1 MHFLFLVIAGIVSG
15 IFAGMG
21 MGGGTFLVPI
31 LSVIFGYEQ
40 IICQSTNV
48 ICFVFLAVICAVIY
62 TKNKLVNF
70 YVVLCVCIPSILISV
85 ICTVFALKIKSSI
98 LHTIFA
104 CFVIG
109 IGVYFLV
116 QNVVSLIKKKR

>member
-1 MHFLFLVIAGIVSG
+1 MHFLFLLLAGVLSG

-31 LSVIFGYEQ
+31 LSVVFGFEQ

-48 ICFVFLAVICAVIY
+48 ICFVFLAIICTIIY

-70 YVVLCVCIPSILISV
+70 YVVLCVCIPSVFVSV
-85 ICTVFALKIKSSI
+85 LCTVFALKIKSSI

-104 CFVIG
+104 CFVIA
-109 IGVYFLV
+109 IGVYFLI
-116 QNVVSLIKKKR
+116 QNIVSLIKKKR

>member
-1 MHFLFLVIAGIVSG
+1 MHFLFLILAGLLSG

-31 LSVIFGYEQ
+31 LSVFFDVEQ

-48 ICFVFLAVICAVIY
+48 LCFVCLAIICAVIY
-62 TKNKLVNF
+62 IKNKLINF
-70 YVVLCVCIPSILISV
+70 YVVLCVCVPSVLISV
-85 ICTVFALKIKSSI
+85 LCTVFALKVKSSI

-104 CFVIG
+104 CFVIA
-109 IGVYFLV
+109 IGVYFLI
-116 QNVVSLIKKKR
+116 QNIISMVKKKR